1 MGKLSV
7 CEMYN
12 MAQMDFILPFFANIL
27 ICCPEKCLNFLFM
40 LDLNNV
46 ADVPKHGSHELL
58 CL

>member
-1 MGKLSV
+1 
-7 CEMYN
+7 MYN
-12 MAQMDFILPFFANIL
+12 MAQMDFLLPFFTNIL